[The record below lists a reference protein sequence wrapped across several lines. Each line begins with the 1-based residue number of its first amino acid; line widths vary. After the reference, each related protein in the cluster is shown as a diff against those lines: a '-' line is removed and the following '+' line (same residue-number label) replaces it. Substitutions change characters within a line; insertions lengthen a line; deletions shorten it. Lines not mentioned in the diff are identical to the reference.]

1 MKNILLS
8 LCLLFSVST
17 VAVLAEEEALPKDIS
32 TLTTTQEKIAAG
44 IETILADLYTAT
56 KEVASSAS
64 KELSALAEE
73 IIIFGVVKHGLV
85 SLFALLMLYLT
96 YVFAIKAHSS
106 GIGGAAG
113 FEKYQ
118 KFLAKVEILVKD
130 EELECNKEIKR
141 KEYISSEEGRL
152 YFLRVF
158 FVWCSIV
165 SFILFC
171 VNITE
176 IVDVLKAVFAP
187 RLYLLEQVSQLVKS
201 V

>member
-17 VAVLAEEEALPKDIS
+17 VTVLAEEESLPKETS
-32 TLTTTQEKIAAG
+32 TLTSTQEKIAAG

-73 IIIFGVVKHGLV
+73 IIIFGVIKHGLTTLV
-85 SLFALLMLYLT
+85 ALLLLYFT
-96 YVFAIKAHSS
+96 YVFAVKALSS

-130 EELECNKEIKR
+130 EELECNKKTKR
-141 KEYISSEEGRL
+141 EEYISSEQGRL

-158 FVWCSIV
+158 FAWCAMV

-171 VNITE
+171 INIQE
-176 IVDVLKAVFAP
+176 IVEALKAAFAP
-187 RLYLLEQVSQLVKS
+187 RLYLLEQVTHLVKS